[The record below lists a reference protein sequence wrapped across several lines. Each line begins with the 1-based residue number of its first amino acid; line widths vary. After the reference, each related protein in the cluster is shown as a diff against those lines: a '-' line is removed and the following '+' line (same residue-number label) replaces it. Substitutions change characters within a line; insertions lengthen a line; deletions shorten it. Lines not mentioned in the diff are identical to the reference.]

1 MGELDIFALRVSE
14 DHFREVEEV
23 MTDKRFAV
31 FILSHGRAKTI
42 STYSALRRHGYT
54 GPMYVVIDNE
64 DDQEPLYREKFGN
77 DIIQFDKRD
86 YVALT
91 DLGDLDDDRR
101 IGVFARNFI
110 QDKAA
115 EMGYKYHLQLDDDIH
130 GFTWRTVRDGRLVCV
145 MVRDIDAVL
154 SAMLDYMDSAPFTAL
169 SFGLAI
175 YYVGGLSNSTW
186 KKQMIPKTM
195 TTFIMRKDEKHYF
208 HMRMNDDITTSA
220 LANMR
225 GQMFYSYL
233 PVRVDTV
240 KTQSQA
246 GGMTDIYR
254 DNGTY
259 RKSFYTVMA
268 APSCTKISQ
277 MGLHDM
283 RVHHEIV
290 WNNCAPKI
298 LDESL
303 RKEG

>member
-1 MGELDIFALRVSE
+1 MD
-14 DHFREVEEV
+14 
-23 MTDKRFAV
+23 DKRFAV

-42 STYSALRRHGYT
+42 STYKALRTHGYT

-64 DDQEPLYREKFGN
+64 DDQEPLYREKFGQ

-110 QDKAA
+110 QDKAH
-115 EMGYKYHLQLDDDIH
+115 EMGYKYHLQLDDDIN
-130 GFTWRTVRDGRLVCV
+130 GFTWRTIRDNRLVCV
-145 MVRDIDAVL
+145 QVKDIDSVL
-154 SAMLDYMDSAPFTAL
+154 SAMLDYMDEAPFTAL

-186 KKQMIPKTM
+186 KKQMIPKSM
-195 TTFIMRKDEKHYF
+195 TTFIMRGDEKHYF
-208 HMRMNDDITTSA
+208 HMRMNDDITTGA

-225 GQMFYSYL
+225 GRLFYTYL

-240 KTQSQA
+240 QTQSQE

-268 APSCTKISQ
+268 LPSCTKISQ

-298 LDESL
+298 LDESY
-303 RKEG
+303 RKVD

>member
-1 MGELDIFALRVSE
+1 MDN
-14 DHFREVEEV
+14 
-23 MTDKRFAV
+23 KRFAV

-42 STYSALRRHGYT
+42 STYKALRNHGYT

-64 DDQEPLYREKFGN
+64 DDQEPLYREKFGK

-86 YVALT
+86 YIDLT

-110 QDKAA
+110 QDKAQ
-115 EMGYKYHLQLDDDIH
+115 EMGYKYHLQLDDDIN
-130 GFTWRTVRDGRLVCV
+130 GFTWRTIRDNRLVCV
-145 MVRDIDAVL
+145 QVKNIDSVL
-154 SAMLDYMDSAPFTAL
+154 SAMLDYMDEAPFTAL

-186 KKQMIPKTM
+186 KKKMIPKTM
-195 TTFIMRKDEKHYF
+195 TTFIMRASQKHYF

-225 GQMFYSYL
+225 GQMFYTYL

-240 KTQSQA
+240 QTQSQE

-268 APSCTKISQ
+268 LPSCTKISQ

-283 RVHHEIV
+283 RVHHEII
-290 WNNCAPKI
+290 WNNCSPKI
-298 LDESL
+298 LNESY